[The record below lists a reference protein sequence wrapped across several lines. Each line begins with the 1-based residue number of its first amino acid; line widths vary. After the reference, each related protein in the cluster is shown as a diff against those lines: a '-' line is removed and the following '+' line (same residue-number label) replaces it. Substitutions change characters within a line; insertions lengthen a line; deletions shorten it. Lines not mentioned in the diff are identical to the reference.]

1 MADSIIDI
9 QNLDK
14 AYQNGTKAL
23 QNVSLSVLRGSF
35 VTIIG
40 PSGCGK
46 TTLLRTINKMTE
58 FDSGN
63 ITVMGKNINSWNE
76 IELRRSIGYVIQSGA
91 LFPHLTVRQNI
102 EFVLSISG
110 MEQDVCNERVNAL
123 SQMMGFDERQLTS
136 FPSNLSGGQQQ
147 RVGVARALA
156 SQPEI
161 VLMDEPFGAL
171 DNITRRNLQ
180 IELKEMHNRLGITFI
195 MVTHDL
201 HEAFSMG
208 THVAVMNQGRIVQ
221 FDAPEI
227 IKTKPASIWIKEF
240 IFDD

>member
-9 QNLDK
+9 QNLNK
-14 AYQNGTKAL
+14 AYQNGTKAI
-23 QNVSLSVLRGSF
+23 QDVSLSVLRGSF

-46 TTLLRTINKMTE
+46 TTLLRSINKMTA
-58 FDSGN
+58 FDSGE
-63 ITVMGKNINSWNE
+63 IMVMDKNINYWDE

-91 LFPHLTVRQNI
+91 LFPHLTIRQNI

-110 MEQDVCNERVNAL
+110 MEQNIRNERVNAL

-171 DNITRRNLQ
+171 DNITRRKLQ
-180 IELKEMHNRLGITFI
+180 IELKEMHKKLGITFI

-201 HEAFSMG
+201 HEAFALG
-208 THVAVMNQGRIVQ
+208 THVAVMNLGRIIQ
-221 FDAPEI
+221 FDA
-227 IKTKPASIWIKEF
+227 
-240 IFDD
+240 

>member
-1 MADSIIDI
+1 MNNPVIEIVNVTKS
-9 QNLDK
+9 
-14 AYQNGTKAL
+14 YEPESKAL
-23 QNVSLSVLRGSF
+23 INVSLEIPQGAF

-46 TTLLRTINKMTE
+46 TTLLRLMNGMTGI
-58 FDSGN
+58 DSGK
-63 ITVMGKNINSWNE
+63 ITVMGKDMESWDK
-76 IELRRSIGYVIQSGA
+76 IQLRRKIGYAIQQGG

-102 EFVLSISG
+102 AFVLTIS
-110 MEQDVCNERVNAL
+110 EVEKQASEKRANELAK
-123 SQMMGFDERQLTS
+123 MMGFDERQLNA
-136 FPSNLSGGQQQ
+136 FPSELSGGQQQ

-180 IELKEMHNRLGITFI
+180 REIKEMHQKLGISFV

-201 HEAFSMG
+201 NEAFTLG
-208 THVAVMNQGRIVQ
+208 THVVIMNKGEIEQ
-221 FDAPEI
+221 FDTPENI
-227 IKTKPASIWIKEF
+227 QKEPVNDWVKEF
-240 IFDD
+240 ITI

>member
-1 MADSIIDI
+1 VADSIIDI
-9 QNLDK
+9 KNLNK

-23 QNVSLSVLRGSF
+23 QDVSLSVLRGSF

-46 TTLLRTINKMTE
+46 TTLLRSINKMTA
-58 FDSGN
+58 FDSGE
-63 ITVMGKNINSWNE
+63 IMVMGKNINSWNE
-76 IELRRSIGYVIQSGA
+76 IQLRRSIGYVIQSGA
-91 LFPHLTVRQNI
+91 LFPHLTIRQNI

-110 MEQDVCNERVNAL
+110 MEQNVRNSRVNAL

-136 FPSNLSGGQQQ
+136 FPMTLSGGQQQ

-180 IELKEMHNRLGITFI
+180 IELKEMHKKLGITFI

-208 THVAVMNQGRIVQ
+208 THVVIMNEGKIVQ
-221 FDAPEI
+221 FDSPQEI
-227 IKTKPASIWIKEF
+227 QNNPINQWVSYFIKM
-240 IFDD
+240 

>member
-9 QNLDK
+9 KNLNK

-23 QNVSLSVLRGSF
+23 QDVSLSVLRGSF

-46 TTLLRTINKMTE
+46 TTLLRSINKMTA
-58 FDSGN
+58 FDSGE
-63 ITVMGKNINSWNE
+63 IMVMGKNINSWNE
-76 IELRRSIGYVIQSGA
+76 IQLRRSIGYVIQSGA
-91 LFPHLTVRQNI
+91 LFPHLTIRQNI

-110 MEQDVCNERVNAL
+110 MEQNVRNSRVNAL

-136 FPSNLSGGQQQ
+136 FPMTLSGGQQQ

-180 IELKEMHNRLGITFI
+180 IELKEMHNKLGITFI

-208 THVAVMNQGRIVQ
+208 THVVIMNEGKIVQ
-221 FDAPEI
+221 FDSPQEI
-227 IKTKPASIWIKEF
+227 QNNPINQWVSYFIKM
-240 IFDD
+240 